1 MQNGK
6 DMLMTMND
14 NLRRNLLIR
23 MVERAWQGL
32 QENGNEKLAEELL
45 SILNDVQREE
55 QDRLDR
61 KINVHVV
68 FSSTGAGSVKV
79 ALSKCEKRMESRV
92 IQLDDF
98 YSYGPIL
105 QLHLEQGRLKRERWM
120 MERFNDQMYRS
131 LMDREN
137 RVDHFMSKLSSIPE
151 NCRIYLWVGDNAHDQ
166 VSARLTMYALRGK
179 TNDIHILNVTQLYKE
194 VAERFEPALEPKY
207 VGHVPMEALTEMMNQ
222 FESAQLIEEKT
233 KGALVKDWEVLSITT
248 DTLRMWMNGEIVG
261 LEEDAFDAE
270 ILHTV
275 RSLQQSDDKELVKN
289 GYVRAG
295 AVVSTLFERE
305 IFESDRYIEYRLWYL
320 ISSGQLDFKG
330 IPYALYLYSVKIP

>member
-1 MQNGK
+1 MRNGK
-6 DMLMTMND
+6 VLLMTMND

-23 MVERAWQGL
+23 MVERAELGL

-45 SILNDVQREE
+45 SIIDDVQREE
-55 QDRLDR
+55 QERLDR

-68 FSSTGAGSVKV
+68 FSSSGAGSIKV
-79 ALSKCEKRMESRV
+79 ALSECEKRMESRV

-137 RVDHFMSKLSSIPE
+137 RVDHFLNKLSSIPE

-166 VSARLTMYALRGK
+166 VSVRLTMYALRGNN
-179 TNDIHILNVTQLYKE
+179 NDIHILNVTQMYKE
-194 VAERFEPALEPKY
+194 AAQRFEPALEPKY
-207 VGHVPMEALTEMMNQ
+207 VGHVPMEALKEMMNE
-222 FESAQLIEEKT
+222 FESAQPIDEKT
-233 KGALVKDWEVLSITT
+233 KETLIKDWEQLSITT
-248 DTLRMWMNGEIVG
+248 DTLRMWKNEEIVG
-261 LEEDAFDAE
+261 LEEDAYDAE

-275 RSLQQSDDKELVKN
+275 RSLQQSEDKELVKN

-295 AVVSTLFERE
+295 AVATELFERK
-305 IFESDRYIEYRLWYL
+305 IFESDRYIEYRLWHL

>member
-1 MQNGK
+1 MQFGK

-14 NLRRNLLIR
+14 NLRRTLLIR
-23 MVERAWQGL
+23 MVERAELGL
-32 QENGNEKLAEELL
+32 QENGNEKWAEKLL
-45 SILNDVQREE
+45 SIIDEVQREE

-79 ALSKCEKRMESRV
+79 ARNMEQREESQV
-92 IQLDDF
+92 MSWDEF
-98 YSYGPIL
+98 YSYGPIYH
-105 QLHLEQGRLKRERWM
+105 LHQEQGRLKRERWL
-120 MERFNDQMYRS
+120 MERFNDWMYRS

-137 RVDHFMSKLSSIPE
+137 RVEHFMSKLSNIPE
-151 NCRIYLWVGDNAHDQ
+151 NCRIYLWIGDNAHDQ
-166 VSARLTMYALRGK
+166 VSTRLTVYALRGNN
-179 TNDIHILNVTQLYKE
+179 NDVHILNVTQMYKE
-194 VAERFEPALEPKY
+194 VAQRFEPALEPKY
-207 VGHVPMEALTEMMNQ
+207 VGHVPIEALKEMMNQ
-222 FESAQLIEEKT
+222 FESAQPIEENARLTLIKE
-233 KGALVKDWEVLSITT
+233 WEQLSITT
-248 DTLRMWMNGEIVG
+248 DTLRIWKNGEIVG

-270 ILHTV
+270 ILDTV

-295 AVVSTLFERE
+295 AVASELFERK
-305 IFESDRYIEYRLWYL
+305 IFESDRYTEYRLWHL

>member
-6 DMLMTMND
+6 DMLLTMDD

-23 MVERAWQGL
+23 LVERAELGL

-45 SILNDVQREE
+45 SIIDDVQREE
-55 QDRLDR
+55 QERLDR

-68 FSSTGAGSVKV
+68 FSSSGAGSIKV
-79 ALSKCEKRMESRV
+79 ARNMEQREESHV
-92 IQLDDF
+92 MSWDEF

-105 QLHLEQGRLKRERWM
+105 HLHQEQGRLKRERWL
-120 MERFNDQMYRS
+120 MERFNDRMFRT

-151 NCRIYLWVGDNAHDQ
+151 NCRIYLWIGDNVHDQ
-166 VSARLTMYALRGK
+166 VSARLTMHALRGNN
-179 TNDIHILNVTQLYKE
+179 NDIHILNVTQMYKE
-194 VAERFEPALEPKY
+194 VAQRFEPALEPKY
-207 VGHVPMEALTEMMNQ
+207 VGHVPMEALKEMMNQ
-222 FESAQLIEEKT
+222 LESAQPMEENARLTLI
-233 KGALVKDWEVLSITT
+233 KDWEQLSITT
-248 DTLRMWMNGEIVG
+248 DTLRVWKNGEIVG

-270 ILHTV
+270 ILQTV

-295 AVVSTLFERE
+295 AVVSELFERK
-305 IFESDRYIEYRLWYL
+305 IFESDRYIEYRLWHL
-320 ISSGQLDFKG
+320 ISSSQLDFKG